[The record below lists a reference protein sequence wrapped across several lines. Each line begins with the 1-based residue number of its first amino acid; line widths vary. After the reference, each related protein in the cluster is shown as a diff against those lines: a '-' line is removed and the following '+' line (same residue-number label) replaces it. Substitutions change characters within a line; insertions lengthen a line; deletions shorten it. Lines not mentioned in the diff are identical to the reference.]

1 MNEITMPEAGFSV
14 TEGTVVKWYKN
25 VGERVAEGENVVSV
39 ETDKI
44 TVDIPS
50 EKAGVLREIR
60 AREGDVVSVGAVMG
74 TVGDDGETIVK
85 DHGTLSHTSIFAT
98 KVAGGETKPSVPL
111 KTTLSERLIS
121 PAAKALARVR
131 GVDLSRIDAGSG
143 PNGRIVKK
151 DVSDFVAELD
161 AGRLEETGVS
171 EKAQRVT
178 PGFEPGRKG
187 NRVEFKGWRRVIADR
202 MEQSA
207 REIPRYTMSVDADVT
222 ELSEKIMK
230 LRQKE
235 EDLHLTYLPFMMKA
249 MAQGIEEVPHVN
261 SQCDKNGYTIYD
273 EINMG
278 IAVDL
283 GEKLLVPVVQ
293 NVAGKSIYELAKEL
307 DGLVKRARADKL
319 EPKDIEGGTVT
330 LTNVGMYHTVSATS
344 IIMPPQV
351 AILYMGYAREMPAVW
366 EGKVV
371 IRKIMSFGATY
382 DHRVVNGAAG
392 GRFLKK
398 VKECLEDIGAFLLN
412 AR

>member
-60 AREGDVVSVGAVMG
+60 CREGDVVSVGAVMG
-74 TVGDDGETIVK
+74 IIGDDGETIVK
-85 DHGTLSHTSIFAT
+85 DHGTVPHKSIFAT

-111 KTTLSERLIS
+111 KTTLSARLIS

-143 PNGRIVKK
+143 PSGRIVKK
-151 DVSDFVAELD
+151 DVSDFIAKLD
-161 AGRLEETGVS
+161 AGRHEETRVS
-171 EKAQRVT
+171 EDARKVT
-178 PGFEPGRKG
+178 PGLEPGRKE

-261 SQCDKNGYTIYD
+261 SQCDKNGYTIFD

-283 GEKLLVPVVQ
+283 GEKLLVPVVR
-293 NVAGKSIYELAKEL
+293 NVAGKSIYELAREL

-351 AILYMGYAREMPAVW
+351 AILYMGYARDMPAVW
-366 EGKVV
+366 EGKVE

-398 VKECLEDIGAFLLN
+398 VKECLEDIGAFLIN

>member
-39 ETDKI
+39 ETEKI

-60 AREGDVVSVGAVMG
+60 CREGDIVAVGAVMG
-74 TVGDDGETIVK
+74 IIGDDGETVVK
-85 DHGTLSHTSIFAT
+85 DRGTISQKSIPASR
-98 KVAGGETKPSVPL
+98 VAGGEGKPPVPL
-111 KTTLSERLIS
+111 KTTLSARLIS

-131 GVDLSRIDAGSG
+131 SVDLSRIDAGSG
-143 PNGRIVKK
+143 PSGRIVKK
-151 DVSDFVAELD
+151 DVSDFIAKLD
-161 AGRLEETGVS
+161 AGRHEETRVS
-171 EKAQRVT
+171 EDARKVT
-178 PGFEPGRKG
+178 PGLEPGRKE

-249 MAQGIEEVPHVN
+249 MAQGIEDVPNVN
-261 SQCDKNGYTIYD
+261 SQCDKNGYTIFD

-283 GEKLLVPVVQ
+283 GEKLLVPVVR

-366 EGKVV
+366 EGKVE

>member
-261 SQCDKNGYTIYD
+261 SQCDKNGYTIFD